1 MSGEVP
7 VEVVVAAFQ
16 DEGGADAA
24 LAQLKQA
31 GKERLIDI
39 DQAVVVRKD
48 QSGKVH
54 IKRARGVGAGSGAI
68 IGGVTGAV
76 ISILAGPVGW
86 MAGLGAIIGGLG
98 GHLNKTRSTPNLDKL
113 AGSLKPGT
121 SAIVAVIEHTWVAE
135 VERELAQAG
144 AQVATDAIASDIAAQ
159 LEAGKDVAY
168 TAIGGPG
175 GVAVGRVASDQQTTE
190 ASAVVATDAG
200 VAAGEVVVAAEAGAG
215 AAAPPAQGANGEPAK
230 PA

>member
-1 MSGEVP
+1 MSSDVP
-7 VEVVVAAFQ
+7 VQVVVAAFQ

-31 GKERLIDI
+31 GKEHLIAI

-48 QSGKVH
+48 EGGKVH

-76 ISILAGPVGW
+76 VSILAGPVGW
-86 MAGLGAIIGGLG
+86 MAGIGALIGGLG
-98 GHLNKTRSTPNLDKL
+98 GHLNKTHSSPNLDKL

-135 VERELAQAG
+135 VEQEMARAG
-144 AQVATDAIASDIAAQ
+144 AQVVTDAIAQDIAAQ

-168 TAIGGPG
+168 TAIGGAG
-175 GVAVGRVASDQQTTE
+175 GVAAGRVAGDQQTTD
-190 ASAVVATDAG
+190 ASVVVATEEG
-200 VAAGEVVVAAEAGAG
+200 VAAGEIHVATEAGAAG
-215 AAAPPAQGANGEPAK
+215 APPAQTTDGEAAK
-230 PA
+230 PS